1 MTSSILGIGLMLS
14 AVLVRDVMSKNVKT
28 VKPDSKLRE
37 VLEKMVKF
45 NISSVIVI
53 SRDRPIGIVTER
65 DFLKSIAGPVLDL
78 DVMEAKNVMS
88 MPLVTVDEDADI
100 EEASRLMLKNKIK
113 KLAVVKGDSLAGVI
127 TSSDIVRGTNML
139 AGTLKDVSMIGKS
152 SPNR

>member
-152 SPNR
+152 SPIR

>member
-14 AVLVRDVMSKNVKT
+14 AVLVRDIMSKNVKT

-152 SPNR
+152 SPIR

>member
-1 MTSSILGIGLMLS
+1 
-14 AVLVRDVMSKNVKT
+14 LVRDVMSKNVKT